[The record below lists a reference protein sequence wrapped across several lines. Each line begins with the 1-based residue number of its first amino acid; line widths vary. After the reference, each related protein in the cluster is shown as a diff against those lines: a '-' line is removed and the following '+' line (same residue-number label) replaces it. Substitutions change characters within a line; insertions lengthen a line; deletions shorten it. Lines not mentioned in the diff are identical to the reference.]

1 VLCPVHCQCWE
12 DCGEGLISLL
22 PHSRESAVLAAVAD
36 MVAKDSRV
44 LDLDPLYLSQE
55 LVMFGYFADEDPPS
69 LENVGKA
76 QDLIREIE
84 N

>member
-1 VLCPVHCQCWE
+1 
-12 DCGEGLISLL
+12 
-22 PHSRESAVLAAVAD
+22 

-84 N
+84 R